1 MLIISHVDEGVE
13 SMSFLSWIGLMT
25 QDDKSMLEERMEGLN
40 QQMSVLSER
49 LSQITEIMDTLKV
62 EQEKGI
68 HVCREEIR
76 NEGIKR
82 VEGNEHILSVLRQ
95 GNEFVQTNRD
105 EVMRGLH
112 LLGNMLTEHRRYV
125 DAEIQNAVTK
135 ILEGDGNIVARV
147 DRLQEE
153 STACHM
159 KLKQKTEDI
168 FDRQE
173 HMRKDLMAEEEKLN
187 ANVSDLHIWI
197 EQLSTSRVEK
207 SDFELLAG
215 YLRLLI
221 ANQLMDQAEELLDEG
236 SWGISPV

>member
-40 QQMSVLSER
+40 QQMSVLDER
-49 LSQITEIMDTLKV
+49 LSQITDIMSSLKA

-68 HVCREEIR
+68 QICKEEIR

-82 VEGNEHILSVLRQ
+82 VEGNEHILSVLQQ

-112 LLGNMLTEHRRYV
+112 LLGNMLTEHRKYV
-125 DAEIQNAVTK
+125 GAEMQNAVTK

-159 KLKQKTEDI
+159 KLKQKAEDI

-173 HMRKDLMAEEEKLN
+173 QMRKDLMAEEEKLN
-187 ANVSDLHIWI
+187 ANVNDIHIWI

-207 SDFELLAG
+207 RF
-215 YLRLLI
+215 
-221 ANQLMDQAEELLDEG
+221 
-236 SWGISPV
+236 

>member
-1 MLIISHVDEGVE
+1 
-13 SMSFLSWIGLMT
+13 
-25 QDDKSMLEERMEGLN
+25 
-40 QQMSVLSER
+40 
-49 LSQITEIMDTLKV
+49 
-62 EQEKGI
+62 
-68 HVCREEIR
+68 
-76 NEGIKR
+76 
-82 VEGNEHILSVLRQ
+82 
-95 GNEFVQTNRD
+95 
-105 EVMRGLH
+105 MRGLH

>member
-1 MLIISHVDEGVE
+1 M
-13 SMSFLSWIGLMT
+13 
-25 QDDKSMLEERMEGLN
+25 
-40 QQMSVLSER
+40 
-49 LSQITEIMDTLKV
+49 
-62 EQEKGI
+62 
-68 HVCREEIR
+68 
-76 NEGIKR
+76 
-82 VEGNEHILSVLRQ
+82 EGNEHILSVLQQ
-95 GNEFVQTNRD
+95 GNEFVQTNRG

-112 LLGNMLTEHRRYV
+112 LLGNMLTEHRKYV
-125 DAEIQNAVTK
+125 GAEMQNAVTK

-159 KLKQKTEDI
+159 KLKQKAEDI

-173 HMRKDLMAEEEKLN
+173 QMRKDLMAEEEKLN
-187 ANVSDLHIWI
+187 ANVNDIHIWI

-215 YLRLLI
+215 YRRLLI

-236 SWGISPV
+236 SWRISPV